1 MKKKL
6 LSSLLACGAILT
18 LVACGGPSRANPP
31 VTTST
36 PESQNTFSSDITSDQ
51 QAILAS
57 ITSGDFVKNGSFQAS
72 NGLQQRFDV
81 TVSGTLSVIVYYG
94 SQANSFGN
102 TCEMY
107 VGVSVTDFTIVGVQ
121 LAGSYTNDH
130 SASVSESDVTSFEE
144 AFVGTDGN
152 IDGNLSGASQGSGV
166 TYKTLAQA
174 AVAQAKLDAGGSS
187 SNNTFSDDITAE
199 EQEYLAAITSGNFA
213 KDTDFT
219 ATNGLQTKYDVTVDD
234 TLSVIVY
241 YGSQANSFG
250 NTCEMYVGVSVTDF
264 TIVGVELAG
273 SYTNDHS
280 VSISESDVTSFEEA
294 FVGTDGNIEA
304 TLSGATMGSTPTYK
318 TLAQA
323 AVAQAKLDAG
333 SSTSGNSFSDDI
345 TAEEQEYLAAITSGN
360 FTKDT
365 TFTATNGL
373 QTKYDVTVDDTLSV
387 IVYYASQA
395 NSYKHT
401 CEMYVGVSV
410 TDFTIVGVQLAGTY
424 TNDTRVEISE
434 SDVTSFEEAFVGTDG
449 NIEATISGATKGST
463 PTYKTL
469 AQAAVAQAKLD
480 A

>member
-57 ITSGDFVKNGSFQAS
+57 ITSGDFVKNGSFLAS

-81 TVSGTLSVIVYYG
+81 SVGGTLNVIVYYG

-107 VGVSVTDFTIVGVQ
+107 VGVSVTDFTIVGVE
-121 LAGSYTNDH
+121 LTGSYTNDH

-152 IDGNLSGASQGSGV
+152 IDGNLSGASQGSGI

-187 SNNTFSDDITAE
+187 SGNTFSDDITAE
-199 EQEYLAAITSGNFA
+199 EQEYLAAITSG
-213 KDTDFT
+213 D
-219 ATNGLQTKYDVTVDD
+219 
-234 TLSVIVY
+234 
-241 YGSQANSFG
+241 
-250 NTCEMYVGVSVTDF
+250 
-264 TIVGVELAG
+264 
-273 SYTNDHS
+273 
-280 VSISESDVTSFEEA
+280 
-294 FVGTDGNIEA
+294 
-304 TLSGATMGSTPTYK
+304 
-318 TLAQA
+318 
-323 AVAQAKLDAG
+323 
-333 SSTSGNSFSDDI
+333 
-345 TAEEQEYLAAITSGN
+345 

-373 QTKYDVTVDDTLSV
+373 QAKYDVTVDGTLSV

-424 TNDTRVEISE
+424 TKDTRVEISE

-449 NIEATISGATKGST
+449 NIEATLSGATKGST

-469 AQAAVAQAKLD
+469 AQAAVGQAKLD

>member
-81 TVSGTLSVIVYYG
+81 SVGGTLNVIVYYG
-94 SQANSFGN
+94 SQANSFEN

-107 VGVSVTDFTIVGVQ
+107 VGVSVIDFTIVGVE
-121 LAGSYTNDH
+121 LTGSYTNDH
-130 SASVSESDVTSFEE
+130 AASVSESDVTSFEK

-152 IDGNLSGASQGSGV
+152 IEATLSGATMGSTP

-174 AVAQAKLDAGGSS
+174 AVGQAKLDAGSS
-187 SNNTFSDDITAE
+187 TSGNTFSDDITAE
-199 EQEYLAAITSGNFA
+199 EQEYLAAITSGNFT

-264 TIVGVELAG
+264 TIVGVELTG
-273 SYTNDHS
+273 SYTNDHAAS
-280 VSISESDVTSFEEA
+280 VSESDVTSFEEA

-304 TLSGATMGSTPTYK
+304 TLSGASQGSGITYK

-323 AVAQAKLDAG
+323 AVAQAKLDA
-333 SSTSGNSFSDDI
+333 
-345 TAEEQEYLAAITSGN
+345 
-360 FTKDT
+360 
-365 TFTATNGL
+365 
-373 QTKYDVTVDDTLSV
+373 
-387 IVYYASQA
+387 
-395 NSYKHT
+395 
-401 CEMYVGVSV
+401 
-410 TDFTIVGVQLAGTY
+410 
-424 TNDTRVEISE
+424 
-434 SDVTSFEEAFVGTDG
+434 
-449 NIEATISGATKGST
+449 
-463 PTYKTL
+463 
-469 AQAAVAQAKLD
+469 
-480 A
+480 